1 LEEGVRA
8 RFPEPI
14 NDVSTDEL
22 QARYREKLREVV
34 STARDFKDYIIL
46 SGEGIGK
53 TTAHFNILGDEALDA
68 AMSSRDDVQ
77 RFSCFAFRSS
87 AQAVQKAQE
96 YLSRPNSNHRHAVH
110 IQSFWQIYKD
120 CCGAEDVRPIPKS
133 KFADHSI
140 NAVLRRIRDEQ
151 PSVFARLEAKR
162 KAIWPRFDAGSTML
176 FTSHGTAMSWHVSRI
191 TRTWYHPDFQPFDDS
206 QDHDMLRRQFVLAT
220 VIIDEPE
227 IDEMLHFMSK
237 PFYDHLCN
245 QQLELPNW
253 RNLDRYK
260 REMHFQLAKDQIPEA
275 DRDIE
280 FETYD
285 ELMRLN
291 LATLAEIKVDYDA
304 IPFGHD
310 RTSTGIYRAEHGKTF
325 YIGEKDW
332 PFASQTRWG
341 FLTTERLVTD
351 VIAKIYEKRHKHF
364 LRVDADNLTGVY
376 PLRVPL
382 HYDTR
387 ASSRHVTELAK
398 EIVDSN
404 SQARVI
410 SDGVD
415 KGVGNVLT
423 FQRMKGSN
431 DLAGNDIY
439 VIVTPLAPE
448 QYARLNVIGQWL
460 GIPDIIALHYQGII
474 NQAVGRNT
482 GFRQQEGTKTVVVTS
497 LRMREIVP
505 EAVNQLS
512 PRVLLYQVREK
523 PW

>member
-1 LEEGVRA
+1 MTGA
-8 RFPEPI
+8 
-14 NDVSTDEL
+14 STDEL
-22 QARYREKLREVV
+22 QSRYREKLREVV
-34 STARDFKDYIIL
+34 SSARDFKDYIVL

-77 RFSCFAFRSS
+77 RFSCFAFRSN
-87 AQAVQKAQE
+87 AQAHQKAEE
-96 YLSRPNSNHRHAVH
+96 YRYRPNSNHHRHPVH

-120 CCGAEDVRPIPKS
+120 CCGAEEVRPIQKS
-133 KFADHSI
+133 KFSDHSV
-140 NAVLRRIRDEQ
+140 NPVLRRIHNEQ
-151 PSVFARLEAKR
+151 PLVFARLEAVR
-162 KAIWPRFDAGSTML
+162 KAIWQRFDAGSTML

-191 TRTWYHPDFQPFDDS
+191 TRIWHHPDFQPFDDS

-253 RNLDRYK
+253 SRLDRHT
-260 REMHFQLAKDQIPEA
+260 REMRFKLAKDQIPEA

-291 LATLAEIKVDYDA
+291 PATLAEYKVDYDA

-364 LRVDADNLTGVY
+364 LRVDADNLTGIY

-382 HYDTR
+382 YYDTR
-387 ASSRHVTELAK
+387 ARSQKVTELAK

-404 SQARVI
+404 SQAC
-410 SDGVD
+410 
-415 KGVGNVLT
+415 
-423 FQRMKGSN
+423 
-431 DLAGNDIY
+431 
-439 VIVTPLAPE
+439 
-448 QYARLNVIGQWL
+448 
-460 GIPDIIALHYQGII
+460 
-474 NQAVGRNT
+474 
-482 GFRQQEGTKTVVVTS
+482 
-497 LRMREIVP
+497 
-505 EAVNQLS
+505 
-512 PRVLLYQVREK
+512 